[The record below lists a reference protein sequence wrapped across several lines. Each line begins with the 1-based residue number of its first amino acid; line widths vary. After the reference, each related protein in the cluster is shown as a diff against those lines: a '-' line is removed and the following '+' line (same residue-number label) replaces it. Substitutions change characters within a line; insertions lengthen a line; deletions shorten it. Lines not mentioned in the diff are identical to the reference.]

1 MCVCVCIAEHFA
13 CPARASNLIIKPT
26 SANSNATAS
35 ATTTT
40 TEHNNNNTTQFL
52 KNDGNASQ
60 NWSRPQQSARAC
72 VCLCVCSNAC
82 VRRVHAQMHTLA
94 LIWVALYG
102 NLYGPTQLHVCLH
115 SGNATRSP
123 RVVCHV
129 SCPVQCCRTV
139 ARFAVKSIV
148 K

>member
-1 MCVCVCIAEHFA
+1 MVCVRVCVCVCIAEHFV

-52 KNDGNASQ
+52 KYLATPHKIGAGL
-60 NWSRPQQSARAC
+60 SRARMRAC
-72 VCLCVCSNAC
+72 VCVCAAMRAC
-82 VRRVHAQMHTLA
+82 VVHAQMHTLA

-115 SGNATRSP
+115 SGNATRSR

-129 SCPVQCCRTV
+129 SCRVLPYCRK
-139 ARFAVKSIV
+139 FCS
-148 K
+148 